1 MAKIRYPGGRL
12 AALGALVLVAL
23 LSPVGA
29 RAEIKFTSPT
39 PTFDEAVQRARQQ
52 GKPLVLEFSAS
63 WCGPCKQMARALERP
78 ELQDALGRV
87 YWLVIDGSDDPLG
100 SQMMQAVMSGE
111 RLAFPTT
118 IAFDGDGKEVMRY
131 SGFSNTR
138 ALEAWIRSLPERA
151 LTVAELRK
159 SADAAPKDGALQR
172 RVADRLLKAGDR
184 AGARQYLLKAEQA
197 GPPEVAAKA
206 AWQRLR
212 LDFTERSEQSD
223 SQLGQQLVL
232 PVAAK
237 YPTGEQAL
245 SAARY
250 LALAPKPQA
259 AQVEAILLKW
269 VAAKQSAADLREA
282 AHVAL
287 KAGAGKAAIEIGK
300 KLAEQPKPDAER
312 QDTLA
317 EIAFLAENNVDKA
330 VDLAQKAMAGASEAR
345 KQVLSA
351 NIERYRRN
359 KHEPAERS
367 GFEAPK
373 LALPNKKKPSTA
385 SPPSADAQ
393 LLARGK
399 RELVRSVQKDCWKL
413 LGSAAAIESLANLR
427 TAVAKAPTVANLPAD
442 FPTLAS
448 EILARCGELP
458 LDFAGPLRLCHGD
471 LKISNLLFLD
481 AGAEAPVGH
490 CLVDLDTLCH
500 LQLGLELGD
509 ALRSWC
515 NPYDEN
521 NPDGRFDLE
530 RFTAALTGYAVDG
543 AALVTAEEPQLF
555 LSGTLRVALQLAARF
570 AADVVNQSYFG
581 WDPTRF
587 KDRAE
592 HNFVRARGQLSL
604 ARSLSDQRAAAA
616 AVVARL
622 FPAAGRPARL
632 DPPL

>member
-1 MAKIRYPGGRL
+1 MANTRYPGGRL
-12 AALGALVLVAL
+12 AALGAVVMVAL
-23 LSPVGA
+23 LSSVGA

-39 PTFDEAVQRARQQ
+39 PTFDEALQRAQKQ

-78 ELQDALGRV
+78 ELQEALGRV
-87 YWLVIDGSDDPLG
+87 HWLVIDGSDDPLG
-100 SQMMQAVMSGE
+100 SQLMQAVMAGE

-118 IAFDGDGKEVMRY
+118 IAFDSDGKEVMRY

-138 ALEAWIRSLPERA
+138 ALETWIRSLPERA
-151 LTVAELRK
+151 IPVAELRK

-212 LDFTERSEQSD
+212 LDYTDRSEQSD
-223 SQLGQQLVL
+223 SQLGQQLLL

-245 SAARY
+245 AAARY
-250 LALAPKPQA
+250 LALVSKPQA

-269 VAAKQSAADLREA
+269 AAAKQSASDLREA

-287 KAGAGKAAIEIGK
+287 KAGAGANRAAIEIGK

-345 KQVLSA
+345 KQALSA

-359 KHEPAERS
+359 QHEPAERP

-373 LALPNKKKPSTA
+373 LALPNKKKPSSS
-385 SPPSADAQ
+385 SPPSAEAQ

-399 RELVRSVQKDCWKL
+399 RELVRSVQKDCWQL
-413 LGSAAAIESLANLR
+413 LGSAAAIEVGILSGETPEAHQLIARPGTSGAWLGCAAER
-427 TAVAKAPTVANLPAD
+427 LHATPLPPRKLFVLSIEPGPLTWEDELLGAHEQAEDLCQKAAGERR
-442 FPTLAS
+442 S
-448 EILARCGELP
+448 IEILLSGA
-458 LDFAGPLRLCHGD
+458 AG
-471 LKISNLLFLD
+471 S
-481 AGAEAPVGH
+481 APVVSTALAAAEGK
-490 CLVDLDTLCH
+490 DPRAD
-500 LQLGLELGD
+500 LELRACLD
-509 ALRSWC
+509 RAYSSLKLPMPLLVR
-515 NPYDEN
+515 
-521 NPDGRFDLE
+521 RVL
-530 RFTAALTGYAVDG
+530 RFTRPGEAQKPPALDDD
-543 AALVTAEEPQLF
+543 EQ
-555 LSGTLRVALQLAARF
+555 
-570 AADVVNQSYFG
+570 
-581 WDPTRF
+581 
-587 KDRAE
+587 
-592 HNFVRARGQLSL
+592 
-604 ARSLSDQRAAAA
+604 
-616 AVVARL
+616 
-622 FPAAGRPARL
+622 
-632 DPPL
+632 